1 MKQFA
6 EKREREKEVLQK
18 AIEESCNFSKV
29 TQEKIN
35 QRMEANKESRNAQ
48 MAALTEKFKARVSCY
63 WHVDLFM
70 CLLLKRWKLQH
81 CDYSVFNTDRTRSSK
96 KRRNWGNE
104 RSGKLICSWSEK
116 KKNVTS
122 PKISCLFFHGI
133 TCCVRCDSW
142 LYNVRLCVDDFSS
155 LVGFLLAADYIMF
168 FVVVLVK
175 HIAKQLLF
183 VDFSLAFPSIIALR
197 PPFSGWPV
205 IL

>member
-35 QRMEANKESRNAQ
+35 LRMEANKESRNAQ

-70 CLLLKRWKLQH
+70 CLLLKQWKLQH
-81 CDYSVFNTDRTRSSK
+81 CDYSVFNTNRTRSLK

-116 KKNVTS
+116 KRS
-122 PKISCLFFHGI
+122 YISKDMLFVFPWY
-133 TCCVRCDSW
+133 CCVRCDSW

-155 LVGFLLAADYIMF
+155 LVGFLLAADYIIF

-183 VDFSLAFPSIIALR
+183 VDFSLASPSIIALR